1 MKTEQQ
7 IDRAARITDII
18 EIVLYTIIGAAVA
31 GAALYGL
38 CATAGI
44 VPPLSL

>member
-1 MKTEQQ
+1 MKTQQ
-7 IDRAARITDII
+7 QLDRSARITDII
-18 EIVLYTIIGAAVA
+18 EIVLYTIFGAAVA

-44 VPPLSL
+44 VPTLSL

>member
-1 MKTEQQ
+1 MKTQQ
-7 IDRAARITDII
+7 QLDRTARLTDAI
-18 EIVLYTIIGAAVA
+18 ETILYTIIGAAVA

-44 VPPLSL
+44 VPLPSL